1 MNSFNM
7 EMVDFRF
14 CMAYIFSIVRKGD
27 ELYLNSVFAGENQRT
42 VHKFYVITLAERYLP
57 DED

>member
-1 MNSFNM
+1 
-7 EMVDFRF
+7 MVDFRAG
-14 CMAYIFSIVRKGD
+14 MTYIFPIVVGD
-27 ELYLNSVFAGENQRT
+27 KLVFLNSVFAGENQRT